1 LWRGDECHWE
11 GEASEEMEKDAYF
24 SYEMKQPIPKGVGKK
39 YKMVSDN
46 DPNVS
51 IVLDADNENAAA
63 IAALNELGYHLVEDL
78 DGE

>member
-1 LWRGDECHWE
+1 
-11 GEASEEMEKDAYF
+11 
-24 SYEMKQPIPKGVGKK
+24 
-39 YKMVSDN
+39 MVSDN